1 MNYVEVV
8 INSFYDLMIS
18 AVPVILGLVVLS
30 VVFRY
35 IARVFR

>member
-1 MNYVEVV
+1 MNYVDVV

-18 AVPVILGLVVLS
+18 AVPIILCLVVLS